1 VIYAPPVET
10 ALLIFGILVGG
21 FLFGSIARFIVPGHQ
36 PFSLAE
42 TTIMGMVGGAIG
54 AIASNLIFGAD
65 TMDQIGPGS
74 IIGGIAGSVLVLGIA
89 TWAGDHF
96 GWRKAAT
103 PSPSSVTDLIA
114 AGESD
119 SVEFKST
126 ARWNVHTSAKDDR
139 MELTIAK
146 TVAGFLNS
154 DGGLLIIG
162 VDDDGD
168 AVGLANDL
176 STMKAPDHD
185 RYQLWLIDH
194 LEKTIGKPA
203 VAFVTV
209 SFEPYQSQSVVLV
222 RIDPSDR
229 PVFLNEA
236 RGGRTADFYV
246 RMGNSTRK
254 LLTDEFA
261 DYQQSRWT

>member
-1 VIYAPPVET
+1 MET
-10 ALLIFGILVGG
+10 ALLIFGIIVGG
-21 FLFGSIARFIVPGHQ
+21 FVLGSIARFIVPGHQ

-42 TTIMGMVGGAIG
+42 TTIMGMVGAAIG

-65 TMDQIGPGS
+65 TMDDIRPGS
-74 IIGGIAGSVLVLGIA
+74 IIGAVAGSVLVLGVA

-96 GWRKAAT
+96 GWRKAVPPA
-103 PSPSSVTDLIA
+103 SSVVDLIA

-126 ARWNVHTSAKDDR
+126 ARWNVHTNAKDDR
-139 MELTIAK
+139 MELTVAK

-162 VDDDGD
+162 VDDDGN
-168 AVGLANDL
+168 AVGLDNDL

-194 LEKTIGKPA
+194 LEKALGKPA

-209 SFEPYQSQSVVLV
+209 SFEPFQAHDVVLIH
-222 RIDPSDR
+222 IDPSDR
-229 PVFLNEA
+229 PVFLNETK
-236 RGGRTADFYV
+236 GGRTADFYV

>member
-1 VIYAPPVET
+1 MET
-10 ALLIFGILVGG
+10 ALLIFGILIAG
-21 FLFGSIARFIVPGHQ
+21 FIFGSIARFIIPGHQ

-42 TTIMGMVGGAIG
+42 TTIIGMVGAALG
-54 AIASNLIFGAD
+54 AIASNLVFGAESVG
-65 TMDQIGPGS
+65 QIGPGS
-74 IIGGIAGSVLVLGIA
+74 ILGGIVGSVLVLGVA

-96 GWRKAAT
+96 GWRKDTTPPTSSAAI
-103 PSPSSVTDLIA
+103 IA
-114 AGESD
+114 SGESD

-126 ARWNVHTSAKDDR
+126 ARWNMHTGTKDER
-139 MELTIAK
+139 MELAIAK

-154 DGGLLIIG
+154 NGGILIIG

-168 AVGLANDL
+168 PVGLEKDL
-176 STMKAPDHD
+176 SLMKAPDED
-185 RYQLWLIDH
+185 RYQLWLTDH
-194 LEKTIGKPA
+194 LERTLGKPTL
-203 VAFVTV
+203 AFVAV
-209 SFEPYQSQSVVLV
+209 SFEPYRSEVVVVV
-222 RIDPSDR
+222 RIDRSDR

-261 DYQQSRWT
+261 DYQKSRWT